1 MFSIKNKLDRN
12 LRYSLLNNEHKH
24 YRVLIKYKSFSESLG
39 KKIIGYKGTLI
50 YILKIP
56 NIICARLDK
65 ESIERII
72 EYPEVAFVT
81 FDEYLFL
88 CGTSVSTANKAYS
101 YKKLSLSGKNINI
114 GLVDSGIYP
123 HNDLSNPHNKISSF
137 VDIINNLSYPYD
149 DNGHG
154 TAIAGI
160 IAGSGVSS
168 EGMYR
173 GIAPYSNIYCYKA
186 FDSLGK
192 GFSSDILFSIES
204 LLFERDKNNI
214 KILCLPFE
222 LLTHNLIILNAF
234 NDIFSFAVKENITPI
249 VPSGSNEN
257 LEGSICGIGN
267 LKNCI
272 TVGGINTSS
281 TEKPYK
287 YSSAGTSKSGK
298 PDLCAACVN
307 ITSLNS
313 NTSYIS
319 EKDGHK
325 LYPPKLSTSYKSFNG
340 TSLAAA
346 YVTGITALL
355 YESNPSLTFKDI
367 FSLLKLS
374 CERVDLP
381 KFNQGEGVI
390 NLTKLPF

>member
-12 LRYSLLNNEHKH
+12 LKYSLLKNEHKY
-24 YRVLIKYKSFSESLG
+24 YRVLIKYKFFSESLG

-50 YILKIP
+50 YILKIS
-56 NIICARLDK
+56 NIICAKLDK
-65 ESIERII
+65 PSIERII
-72 EYPEVAFVT
+72 EYPEVKFIT

-88 CGTSVSTANKAYS
+88 CGMSVSTANKAYS
-101 YKKLSLSGKNINI
+101 YKKLTLLGKDVDI

-123 HNDLSNPHNKISSF
+123 HPDLSTPSNKISSF

-160 IAGSGVSS
+160 IAGDGTSS
-168 EGMYR
+168 ENMYR
-173 GIAPYSNIYCYKA
+173 GIAPYSRLHCYKA

-192 GFSSDILFSIES
+192 GFYSDVLFSIES
-204 LLFERDKNNI
+204 MLLENDKNNI

-222 LLTHNLIILNAF
+222 LLTHNQLILDAF
-234 NDIFSFAVKENITPI
+234 DNVFSFAINKNITPI

-257 LEGSICGIGN
+257 IEGSIYGIGN

-272 TVGGINTSS
+272 TVGGLDTSS
-281 TEKPYK
+281 IQKPYK

-307 ITSLNS
+307 ITSLNT

-325 LYPPKLSTSYKSFNG
+325 LYPPKLSSSYKSFNG

-355 YESNPSLTFKDI
+355 YENNPSLTFKDI

-374 CERVDLP
+374 CETVDFP

-390 NLTKLPF
+390 NLKKLPF

>member
-12 LRYSLLNNEHKH
+12 LKYSLLKNEHKY
-24 YRVLIKYKSFSESLG
+24 YRVLIKYKFFSESLG

-50 YILKIP
+50 YILKIS
-56 NIICARLDK
+56 NIICAKLDK
-65 ESIERII
+65 ASIERII
-72 EYPEVAFVT
+72 EYPEVKFIT

-88 CGTSVSTANKAYS
+88 CGMSVSTANKAYS
-101 YKKLSLSGKNINI
+101 YKKLTLSGKDVDI

-123 HNDLSNPHNKISSF
+123 HPDLSTPSNKISSF

-160 IAGSGVSS
+160 IAGDGTSS
-168 EGMYR
+168 ENMYR
-173 GIAPYSNIYCYKA
+173 GIAPYSRLHCYKA

-192 GFSSDILFSIES
+192 GFSSDVLFSIES
-204 LLFERDKNNI
+204 ILLENDKNNI

-222 LLTHNLIILNAF
+222 LLTHNQLILDAF
-234 NDIFSFAVKENITPI
+234 DNVFSFAIKKNITPI

-257 LEGSICGIGN
+257 IEGSIYGIGN

-272 TVGGINTSS
+272 TVGGIDTSS
-281 TEKPYK
+281 IQKPYK

-325 LYPPKLSTSYKSFNG
+325 LYPPKLSSSYKSFNG

-355 YESNPSLTFKDI
+355 YENNPLLTFKDI

-374 CERVDLP
+374 CETTDFP
-381 KFNQGEGVI
+381 KFNQGEGII

>member
-12 LRYSLLNNEHKH
+12 LRYSLLNNEHKY
-24 YRVLIKYKSFSESLG
+24 YRVLIKYKSLSESLK
-39 KKIIGYKGTLI
+39 KKIISYKGTLI
-50 YILKIP
+50 YILKIS
-56 NIICARLDK
+56 NIICAKLDK
-65 ESIERII
+65 KSIERII
-72 EYPEVAFVT
+72 EYPEVKFIT

-88 CGTSVSTANKAYS
+88 CGMSVSTANKAYF
-101 YKKLSLSGKNINI
+101 YKKLNFSGKDINI
-114 GLVDSGIYP
+114 GLVDSGVYP
-123 HNDLSNPHNKISSF
+123 HPDLSTPSNKINSF
-137 VDIINNLSYPYD
+137 VDVINNLSYPYD

-160 IAGSGVSS
+160 IAGNGASS
-168 EGMYR
+168 ENMYR
-173 GIAPYSNIYCYKA
+173 GIAPYSILHCYKA
-186 FDSLGK
+186 FNSLGK
-192 GFSSDILFSIES
+192 GFSSDVLFSIES
-204 LLFERDKNNI
+204 LLLNYDENNI

-222 LLTHNLIILNAF
+222 LLTHNMLILEAF
-234 NDIFSFAVKENITPI
+234 NNIFSIAVNKNITPI

-257 LEGSICGIGN
+257 IEGSICGIGN

-272 TVGGINTSS
+272 TVGGIDTSS
-281 TEKPYK
+281 IEKPFK
-287 YSSAGTSKSGK
+287 YSSAGTLKSGK

-325 LYPPKLSTSYKSFNG
+325 LYPPKLSSSYKSFSG
-340 TSLAAA
+340 TSLAVA
-346 YVTGITALL
+346 YVTGIVALL

-374 CERVDLP
+374 CETLDFP